1 MNETIKS
8 KFKELKVVGQRFAIG
23 EAEKRQKD
31 LMLIDY
37 LKSVIQNGEVCDFED
52 IGFCFWNISDNYAL
66 LKDGQGLFENHK
78 AFYNFLKPQN
88 TEYLYWLCC
97 DATQRFTLEKDGY
110 CEFWWEIY
118 KTAVQENKA
127 INTIAEYHAHR
138 TALTVSPVLKM
149 SKENLEFTLN
159 SIKNFLAKQQGAA
172 DFPFYNAI
180 FYIMQSRFT
189 KDTKDI
195 LKYSKPFF
203 NKLNGNK
210 GNSFLCWEWKNYITP
225 IDESKQ
231 ANLVLNTAV
240 NTLIYESK
248 HGEAKELYYLA
259 LEYGLPKNNYI
270 ENRLG

>member
-210 GNSFLCWEWKNYITP
+210 GNSFLCGEWKNYITP

-270 ENRLG
+270 EKRLG